1 MLEWIS
7 VFAQSKIK
15 SARTHALEM
24 RLMHQTSEY
33 KSLNELK
40 LPESL
45 LFTAAIDLKRKYL
58 LKEHT
63 DMTT

>member
-1 MLEWIS
+1 MLAWIS

-15 SARTHALEM
+15 SVRTHALEM

-33 KSLNELK
+33 KSLNELQ

-45 LFTAAIDLKRKYL
+45 LLKAAIDLERKYL

-63 DMTT
+63 NTTT